1 MFLTDQNIK
10 NYDVT
15 RVTRRVSH
23 VEREALI
30 PPDHLSSPL
39 IFSGVGVALSL
50 VFCVMFYRSSFVHLF
65 FWPLFCLSFF
75 DFRFLLVFQTF
86 FYASMKVYIEK
97 DKTDA
102 LSTQINDAHFLV
114 LVQALQY
121 KG

>member
-10 NYDVT
+10 KYDIT
-15 RVTRRVSH
+15 RITRRVPH

-30 PPDHLSSPL
+30 PPDHLSAPL
-39 IFSGVGVALSL
+39 IFSGVRVALSL

-65 FWPLFCLSFF
+65 FFFWPLYCLSFF
-75 DFRFLLVFQTF
+75 DFRFLLLFQTF

-97 DKTDA
+97 DKTDT

-114 LVQALQY
+114 LVQALQ
-121 KG
+121 

>member
-15 RVTRRVSH
+15 RVTRRVPH
-23 VEREALI
+23 VEREPLI

-39 IFSGVGVALSL
+39 IISGVRVAPSL

-65 FWPLFCLSFF
+65 FFFWSLYCLSS
-75 DFRFLLVFQTF
+75 DFRFLLVFQTC

-97 DKTDA
+97 DKTDT

-114 LVQALQY
+114 LVQALQ
-121 KG
+121 

>member
-1 MFLTDQNIK
+1 MVEANCLLTKFVTSQILYVLTDQNKK

-15 RVTRRVSH
+15 RVTRRVPH

-65 FWPLFCLSFF
+65 FFFWPLYCLSFF

-86 FYASMKVYIEK
+86 FMPV
-97 DKTDA
+97 
-102 LSTQINDAHFLV
+102 
-114 LVQALQY
+114 
-121 KG
+121 